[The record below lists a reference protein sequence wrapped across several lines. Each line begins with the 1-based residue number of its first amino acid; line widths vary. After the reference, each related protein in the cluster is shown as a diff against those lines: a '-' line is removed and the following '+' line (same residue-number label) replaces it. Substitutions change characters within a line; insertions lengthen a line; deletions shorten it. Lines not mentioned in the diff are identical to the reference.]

1 MSLFGKLAA
10 ALKDRKLRLPALPS
24 RPPMLRISLGN
35 QSASKAIVFSVILAT
50 AVVATA
56 IFFAVRDVASSTWD
70 WPEAGAEY
78 ALPQEMGKRLPN
90 NPDGTES
97 HTLHVNLANGTR
109 LDKLHFKNVQL
120 GKVGL
125 SDSFTINRTSG
136 VTGAMVNV
144 GQLTIT
150 NSSTPTLA
158 WSNMTVNSLALG
170 AYVDG
175 HTQAVVLD
183 NTVPLLVIDSDRG
196 SGSYLVENSVVDK
209 IIISTNGDLGAYIG
223 ELIIEG
229 VTASSGAW
237 TWDYLAVGILTMDG
251 SNKIGN
257 GTGIDVPSAVFNSSI
272 SARSVVDN
280 LVDTPIKVQ

>member
-1 MSLFGKLAA
+1 MNLFGKLAA

-24 RPPMLRISLGN
+24 RPPMLRVSLGN

>member
-1 MSLFGKLAA
+1 MNLFGKLAA

>member
-1 MSLFGKLAA
+1 M
-10 ALKDRKLRLPALPS
+10 
-24 RPPMLRISLGN
+24 
-35 QSASKAIVFSVILAT
+35 
-50 AVVATA
+50 
-56 IFFAVRDVASSTWD
+56 
-70 WPEAGAEY
+70 
-78 ALPQEMGKRLPN
+78 
-90 NPDGTES
+90 
-97 HTLHVNLANGTR
+97 NLANGTR

>member
-1 MSLFGKLAA
+1 VSLFGKLAA

-24 RPPMLRISLGN
+24 RPPMLRVSLGN